1 MIFII
6 GMKALKDILT
16 NSELNEL
23 KQIIKLPKNESKLQ
37 QLKSFFLKENV
48 FNSLKG
54 EIDPMYIA
62 YEIYQTY

>member
-16 NSELNEL
+16 TSELNEL
-23 KQIIKLPKNESKLQ
+23 KQLTKLPKTESKLK
-37 QLKSFFLKENV
+37 QLKQFFLRENI
-48 FNSLKG
+48 FNSLKN

-62 YEIYQTY
+62 FEIYQTN

>member
-6 GMKALKDILT
+6 GMKALKEILT

-23 KQIIKLPKNESKLQ
+23 KQLIKLPKNESKLK
-37 QLKSFFLKENV
+37 QLKQFFLRENV

-54 EIDPMYIA
+54 EIDPLYIA